1 MSATVRRGRS
11 RLAIRC
17 SEGELVLAFDARL
30 AEGAAFLAAA
40 RLAAG
45 AFATF
50 LVGGDLRALELGFV
64 AFALR
69 AGVADFEDFVLV
81 AAFFPAAFFPAAF
94 LATAWLDLL
103 ATFFLAAFLAGVG
116 AARRAFA
123 AGLAAF
129 RAGAFF
135 ALDV

>member
-1 MSATVRRGRS
+1 
-11 RLAIRC
+11 LAIRC
-17 SEGELVLAFDARL
+17 REGELALAFDARL
-30 AEGAAFLAAA
+30 AWGA
-40 RLAAG
+40 

-50 LVGGDLRALELGFV
+50 LVGGDLRALAVGIA

-69 AGVADFEDFVLV
+69 AGVVDFEDLVLFAALFP
-81 AAFFPAAFFPAAF
+81 AAFFPAAFFATAF

-103 ATFFLAAFLAGVG
+103 AAFFLAAFLAGVG

-123 AGLAAF
+123 AGRADF